1 MEKFREKIVKTA
13 DKALGWVNEYLEDK
27 VNDLNKINNAIKVVQ
42 LGVKMEHMN
51 QLKEQNKKSLAIRLL
66 KFLPDKETRM
76 EYIKLTNP
84 EIKPLLLKK
93 PEIKKQV

>member
-66 KFLPDKETRM
+66 KFLPDKEIRM

-93 PEIKKQV
+93 PEIKR